1 MNLPPSPTSPL
12 PPDPTAGGSG
22 TARVATTAALV
33 LLIIGGFNWALVG
46 LFNLDF
52 VAELFGAG
60 SLAARLIYI
69 AVGGAALYAL
79 ALLPRLAY
87 EPG

>member
-1 MNLPPSPTSPL
+1 MTDPDFAASL
-12 PPDPTAGGSG
+12 PPDPTGRGSRG
-22 TARVATTAALV
+22 ARAATTAALV

-60 SLAARLIYI
+60 SAVTRGVYI
-69 AVGGAALYAL
+69 VVGLAALYAL
-79 ALLPRLAY
+79 ALLPRLTY